1 MFSVDMI
8 TGGAPAAP
16 DASNLDLVRA
26 AMREK
31 PPKVASAYDAVYN
44 DECMLSFDTPLSAD
58 GLYVSLTSFQGFGA
72 EHVAL
77 DHEKTG
83 NRLYVHFKHTRVA
96 KEAPPAAAADAA
108 APTKMAIGGEGGFA
122 VDVEKWEIVKE
133 HALVVMPQKASVA
146 LPNPELPEIV
156 IQAANALIAKSSCL
170 GEEQQKTMAWEEE
183 PAKPSKYAADL
194 VQLPVG
200 DAKIS
205 PDPSTWVCAESGMRE
220 NLWLNL
226 SDGHI
231 GSGRRQYDGSGGTNG
246 ALDHYTITRTTHP
259 PHGFPLVVKLGTI
272 TPHGADVYSYAPD
285 EDDLVVDPKLAEH
298 LAHWG
303 IDVMKMEKTE
313 KSMAEVNVE
322 AQASAQFCAILR
334 NSAQLF

>member
-1 MFSVDMI
+1 MTD
-8 TGGAPAAP
+8 P
-16 DASNLDLVRA
+16 DEATLAKVRA
-26 AMREK
+26 GMRAI
-31 PPKVASAYDAVYN
+31 KVASAYDKVYN
-44 DECMLSFDTPLSAD
+44 DECVLSFDTPFSPD
-58 GLYVSLTSFQGFGA
+58 GLYVSLSSFQGYGQR
-72 EHVAL
+72 HVAL

-83 NRLYVHFKHTRVA
+83 TALYVHLKWNKVPKEEKPEE
-96 KEAPPAAAADAA
+96 KEAP
-108 APTKMAIGGEGGFA
+108 TRMAIGGEGGFA

-183 PAKPSKYAADL
+183 PAKPSKYANDL

-259 PHGFPLVVKLGTI
+259 PHGFPLSPRVCDRTSWLDK
-272 TPHGADVYSYAPD
+272 
-285 EDDLVVDPKLAEH
+285 
-298 LAHWG
+298 
-303 IDVMKMEKTE
+303 
-313 KSMAEVNVE
+313 
-322 AQASAQFCAILR
+322 
-334 NSAQLF
+334 

>member
-1 MFSVDMI
+1 MFSADMI

-16 DASNLDLVRA
+16 APAADASSLDLVRA

-96 KEAPPAAAADAA
+96 KEAPPPAAADAA

-133 HALVVMPQKASVA
+133 LS
-146 LPNPELPEIV
+146 
-156 IQAANALIAKSSCL
+156 LI
-170 GEEQQKTMAWEEE
+170 
-183 PAKPSKYAADL
+183 
-194 VQLPVG
+194 
-200 DAKIS
+200 
-205 PDPSTWVCAESGMRE
+205 
-220 NLWLNL
+220 
-226 SDGHI
+226 HI
-231 GSGRRQYDGSGGTNG
+231 
-246 ALDHYTITRTTHP
+246 
-259 PHGFPLVVKLGTI
+259 
-272 TPHGADVYSYAPD
+272 
-285 EDDLVVDPKLAEH
+285 
-298 LAHWG
+298 
-303 IDVMKMEKTE
+303 
-313 KSMAEVNVE
+313 
-322 AQASAQFCAILR
+322 
-334 NSAQLF
+334 